1 MTLLRDLID
10 IPTSV
15 GEGDFVVKAA
25 EGADLGRY
33 VVTDQLRE
41 SFVDALRRVGH
52 AVNTGRSQAA
62 FLHGSFGSG
71 KSHFMACSSPGPC
84 AARSTWTSTVA

>member
-15 GEGDFVVKAA
+15 GESDFVVKAA
-25 EGADLGRY
+25 EGADLDQY

-41 SFVDALRRVGH
+41 SFDQALRRIGH
-52 AVNTGRSQAA
+52 AISTRRSQAM

-71 KSHFMACSSPGPC
+71 SRTSWRCSG
-84 AARSTWTSTVA
+84 RS